1 MAQRTLSFVFL
12 ASLWETKPN
21 YMNIKVCGITEMKQ
35 LQQLDGLD
43 IDFAGLIF
51 YKESPRYIGDKIS
64 KKDLKKADLDI
75 KKVGVFVNPEM
86 IEVLD
91 AIDEYGLE
99 VVQLHG
105 DESPEMCE
113 DLSSE
118 VEVIKAFRV
127 TEGVDIDKLVAPY
140 DAVCDYYL
148 FDTGGLKESFGGT
161 GQQFDWSILTKAK
174 IEKPFFLSGGIGPE
188 DAQKVKGFVHPDF
201 FGVDI
206 NSRFEKEPGVKDM
219 AKVLQFRQGLKK

>member
-1 MAQRTLSFVFL
+1 
-12 ASLWETKPN
+12 
-21 YMNIKVCGITEMKQ
+21 MNIKVCGITEMKQ

-51 YKESPRYIGDKIS
+51 YKESPRYIGNKLS
-64 KKDLKKADLDI
+64 GKELKKADLDV

-105 DESPEMCE
+105 DESAEMCE

-127 TEGVDIDKLVAPY
+127 SDNADIDKMVAPY

-161 GQQFDWSILTKAK
+161 GQKFDWTILTKAK
-174 IEKPFFLSGGIGPE
+174 IEKPFFLSGGIAVE
-188 DAQKVKGFVHPDF
+188 DVVRLKAFKHPDI

-206 NSRFEKEPGVKDM
+206 NSKFETAPGVKDM
-219 AKVLQFRQGLKK
+219 SKVLQFKMGMKQ

>member
-1 MAQRTLSFVFL
+1 
-12 ASLWETKPN
+12 
-21 YMNIKVCGITEMKQ
+21 MNIKVCGITEMKQ

-51 YKESPRYIGDKIS
+51 YKESPRYIGEKIS
-64 KKDLKKADLDI
+64 KTELKNTDFDL

-86 IEVLD
+86 IDVLD
-91 AIDEYGLE
+91 AIDDYGLDA
-99 VVQLHG
+99 VQLHG
-105 DESPEMCE
+105 DETPEMCE

-127 TEGVDIDKLVAPY
+127 SDGVDIDKLVAPY

-161 GQQFDWSILTKAK
+161 GKQFDWTILTKAK
-174 IEKPFFLSGGIGPE
+174 IEKPFFLSGGIGPD
-188 DAQKVKGFVHPDF
+188 DAPKVKAFKHPDF

-206 NSRFEKEPGVKDM
+206 NSLFEKEPGVKDM
-219 AKVLQFRQGLKK
+219 SKVLHFRQAMKK

>member
-1 MAQRTLSFVFL
+1 
-12 ASLWETKPN
+12 
-21 YMNIKVCGITEMKQ
+21 MNIKVCGITEMKQ

-43 IDFAGLIF
+43 VDFAGLIF
-51 YKESPRYIGDKIS
+51 YKESPRYAGGKLDAREV
-64 KKDLKKADLDI
+64 KKADFDL

-86 IEVLD
+86 IDVLD
-91 AIDEYGLE
+91 AIDDYGLE

-118 VEVIKAFRV
+118 VEVIKAFRISGG
-127 TEGVDIDKLVAPY
+127 EDIDKLVAPY

-148 FDTGGLKESFGGT
+148 FDTDGLKESFGGT
-161 GQQFDWSILTKAK
+161 GKQFDWSVLSKAK
-174 IEKPFFLSGGIGPE
+174 IEKPFFLSGGIGVE
-188 DAQKVKGFVHPDF
+188 DAARIKAFKHPDL

-206 NSRFEKEPGVKDM
+206 NSRFETAPGVKDM
-219 AKVLQFRQGLKK
+219 SKVLQFKVAMK

>member
-1 MAQRTLSFVFL
+1 
-12 ASLWETKPN
+12 
-21 YMNIKVCGITEMKQ
+21 MNIKVCGITEMKQ

-43 IDFAGLIF
+43 IDFAGMIF
-51 YKESPRYIGDKIS
+51 YKESPRYIGGKLNAKDI
-64 KKDLKKADLDI
+64 KKADFDLKKT
-75 KKVGVFVNPEM
+75 GVFVNPEM

-91 AIDEYGLE
+91 AIDEFGLE

-105 DESPEMCE
+105 DETPEMCE

-118 VEVIKAFRV
+118 VEVIKAFRITG
-127 TEGVDIDKLVAPY
+127 TEDIDKLVAPY

-161 GQQFDWSILTKAK
+161 GQQFDWSILAKAK
-174 IEKPFFLSGGIGPE
+174 IEKPFFLSGGIGVE
-188 DAQKVKGFVHPDF
+188 DAARVKAFKHPDM

-206 NSRFEKEPGVKDM
+206 NSKFEVSPGVKDM
-219 AKVLQFRQGLKK
+219 KLLLQFKQGLK

>member
-1 MAQRTLSFVFL
+1 
-12 ASLWETKPN
+12 
-21 YMNIKVCGITEMKQ
+21 MNIKVCGITEMKQ

-64 KKDLKKADLDI
+64 KQDLKKADFDL

-86 IEVLD
+86 IDVLD
-91 AIDEYGLE
+91 TIDDYGLDA
-99 VVQLHG
+99 VQLHG

-118 VEVIKAFRV
+118 VEVIKVFRIKDNN
-127 TEGVDIDKLVAPY
+127 VDIDAMVKDY

-148 FDTGGLKESFGGT
+148 FDKATDYSIGGT

-174 IEKPFFLSGGIGPE
+174 IEKPFFLSGGIGPD
-188 DAQKVKGFVHPDF
+188 DAPKVKAFKHPDF

-206 NSRFEKEPGVKDM
+206 NSLFEKEPGVKDM
-219 AKVLQFRQGLKK
+219 SKVLHFRQAMKK

>member
-1 MAQRTLSFVFL
+1 
-12 ASLWETKPN
+12 
-21 YMNIKVCGITEMKQ
+21 MNIKICGITEMKQ

-51 YKESPRYIGDKIS
+51 FKESPRYIGDKLS
-64 KKDLKKADLDI
+64 KKDVKNADFDL
-75 KKVGVFVNPEM
+75 KKVGVFVNPDM
-86 IEVLD
+86 IDVLD
-91 AIDEYGLE
+91 AIDDYGLE

-105 DESPEMCE
+105 DESIEMCE

-127 TEGVDIDKLVAPY
+127 TDGVDIDKLVAPY

-161 GQQFDWSILTKAK
+161 GQQFDWDILTRAK

-188 DAQKVKGFVHPDF
+188 DAARVKAFKHPDF
-201 FGVDI
+201 FGVDV
-206 NSRFEKEPGVKDM
+206 NSRFEKSPGVKDM
-219 AKVLQFRQGLKK
+219 GMVLAFKQGLK

>member
-1 MAQRTLSFVFL
+1 
-12 ASLWETKPN
+12 
-21 YMNIKVCGITEMKQ
+21 MNIKVCGITELKQ

-43 IDFAGLIF
+43 IDFAGMIF
-51 YKESPRYIGDKIS
+51 YKESPRYVGGKLNPKDV
-64 KKDLKKADLDI
+64 KKADFDLKKT
-75 KKVGVFVNPEM
+75 GVFVNPEM
-86 IEVLD
+86 IDVLD

-105 DESPEMCE
+105 DETPEMCE

-118 VEVIKAFRV
+118 VEVIKAFRIKGD
-127 TEGVDIDKLVAPY
+127 EDIDALVAPY

-161 GQQFDWSILTKAK
+161 GQQFDWSILEKAK
-174 IEKPFFLSGGIGPE
+174 IEKPFFLSGGIGVG
-188 DAQKVKGFVHPDF
+188 DAARVKGFKHPDM

-206 NSRFEKEPGVKDM
+206 NSKFEVSPGVKDM
-219 AKVLQFRQGLKK
+219 KLVLQFKQGMK